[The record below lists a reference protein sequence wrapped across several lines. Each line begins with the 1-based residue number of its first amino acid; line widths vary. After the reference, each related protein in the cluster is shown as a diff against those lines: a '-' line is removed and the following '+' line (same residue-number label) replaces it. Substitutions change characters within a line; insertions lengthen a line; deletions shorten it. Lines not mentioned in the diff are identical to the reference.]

1 MVHCIA
7 SIKVIILP
15 LDKLYEEIVSWQSK
29 GATKNFSR
37 QGRFLRI
44 RSEVHFDKNFI
55 YNTWEKDT
63 AGNIFLLDTLKAVFF
78 PKSRHF
84 FSIFKRRYGRSPL
97 PWIAPP
103 SPPPLSTSSAP
114 AIHIEMCFHLLQKS
128 LKLRY
133 SITLRLI
140 RKCSSWRKSHIT

>member
-1 MVHCIA
+1 MVHCIV

-37 QGRFLRI
+37 QERFLGI

-63 AGNIFLLDTLKAVFF
+63 AGNIFLLDTLKPVFF

-84 FSIFKRRYGRSPL
+84 FSIFKRRYGRSPPPPEPL
-97 PWIAPP
+97 PLL
-103 SPPPLSTSSAP
+103 PPLSTSSAP

-128 LKLRY
+128 IKLKY